1 MIYQRLLRC
10 ILLIAVVL
18 PLTLVHAADDA
29 ATDGDAEADIV
40 AEITKEGAAK
50 SKETSEPPPAASD
63 DASQDKFDVH
73 NEDWGTYYDPKG
85 IFCGDF
91 DCYKILGFDYESF
104 GKVKPTTKE
113 ITKRYRRLSR
123 FWHPDKSKHKDAK
136 NRFVKIARAYE
147 VLTHF
152 EQRKEYDALRYDQL
166 GYLHK
171 YGSSVLWTYAP
182 KTDMVVVIL
191 LLLIIGNIVSWY
203 SQKHRWQMVANRLIK
218 AAAEDWTP
226 KEGGTPESKQLRED
240 ALVVLATREAAAAA
254 AEGTDAAND
263 ATNGTADAKG
273 KKKKEMKKLTNRER
287 KVEEQAALLPII
299 TEFVN
304 EIDDF
309 GGGFHKP
316 TYEDLLIVTMAKFP
330 VTFGK
335 AVIWQ
340 IGYWIRRLQ
349 KLELN
354 DDERAVLTE
363 RSVGIIWSVSS
374 EEEQQAM
381 MKRDLWKKENL
392 IEWKEEQEIKK
403 LSVTEQKMYNK
414 MKKRGK
420 LE

>member
-182 KTDMVVVIL
+182 KTDMVAVIL

>member
-254 AEGTDAAND
+254 AEGTDA
-263 ATNGTADAKG
+263 TNGTADAKG

>member
-1 MIYQRLLRC
+1 MCRQLHR
-10 ILLIAVVL
+10 ILLLVAVLALAV
-18 PLTLVHAADDA
+18 ADADP
-29 ATDGDAEADIV
+29 TMDSTAEEDIV

-50 SKETSEPPPAASD
+50 ANETSEPPRANSE

-73 NEDWGTYYDPKG
+73 NEEWGTYYDPKG
-85 IFCGDF
+85 IFCGNF

-104 GKVKPTTKE
+104 GTVKPTTKE

-136 NRFVKIARAYE
+136 NRFVKLARAYE

-152 EQRKEYDALRYDQL
+152 EQRKEYDALRYDQV

-182 KTDMVVVIL
+182 KTDMIIVIL

-218 AAAEDWTP
+218 AAVEDWTP
-226 KEGGTPESKQLRED
+226 KEGGTAESKQLRED
-240 ALVVLATREAAAAA
+240 ALAVLAAKEAAEAGADSSGDNA
-254 AEGTDAAND
+254 NGTTDA
-263 ATNGTADAKG
+263 KS

-287 KVEEQAALLPII
+287 KLQEQEVLLPIV
-299 TEFVN
+299 TDFVN

-316 TYEDLLIVTMAKFP
+316 TYNDLLIVTMVKFP
-330 VTFGK
+330 VSFGK
-335 AVIWQ
+335 AVIWE

-354 DDERAVLTE
+354 DEERAVLTE
-363 RSVGIIWSVSS
+363 RSVGITWSVSS

-381 MKRDLWKKENL
+381 MKRDLWIKDNL
-392 IEWKEEQEIKK
+392 IVWKEEQELKK

-414 MKKRGK
+414 LKKKGK

>member
-10 ILLIAVVL
+10 ILLITVVW

-182 KTDMVVVIL
+182 KTDMVAVIL

>member
-10 ILLIAVVL
+10 ILLITVVL

>member
-1 MIYQRLLRC
+1 M
-10 ILLIAVVL
+10 
-18 PLTLVHAADDA
+18 LTHATAADADP
-29 ATDGDAEADIV
+29 TVDSETEEDIV

-50 SKETSEPPPAASD
+50 ANETSQPPPAASD
-63 DASQDKFDVH
+63 DASHDKFDVH

-104 GKVKPTTKE
+104 GTVKPTTKE

-182 KTDMVVVIL
+182 KTDMVIVIL

-218 AAAEDWTP
+218 AAVEDWTP

-254 AEGTDAAND
+254 AEGADSADGTANGTTDA
-263 ATNGTADAKG
+263 KS

-287 KVEEQAALLPII
+287 KLQEQEALLPIV

-304 EIDDF
+304 EMDDF

-316 TYEDLLIVTMAKFP
+316 TYNDLLIVTMVKFP
-330 VTFGK
+330 ISFGK
-335 AVIWQ
+335 AVIWE

-363 RSVGIIWSVSS
+363 RSVGITWSVSS

-381 MKRDLWKKENL
+381 MKRDLWIKENL
-392 IEWKEEQEIKK
+392 IAWKEEQELKK

-414 MKKRGK
+414 MKKKGK

>member
-1 MIYQRLLRC
+1 MICRQLVGSIGLVLATLLSVV
-10 ILLIAVVL
+10 IAD
-18 PLTLVHAADDA
+18 TADI
-29 ATDGDAEADIV
+29 GEDIV
-40 AEITKEGAAK
+40 AEITKDGSTINAN
-50 SKETSEPPPAASD
+50 ETSGTPTQTEDSK
-63 DASQDKFDVH
+63 DKFDVH
-73 NEDWGTYYDPKG
+73 NEDWGTYYDPKN

-104 GKVKPTTKE
+104 GTVKPTTKE

-123 FWHPDKSKHKDAK
+123 VWHPDKSKHKNAK
-136 NRFVKIARAYE
+136 ARFVKIARAYE
-147 VLTHF
+147 VLTKF
-152 EQRKEYDALRYDQL
+152 ELRNEYDALRYDQL

-191 LLLIIGNIVSWY
+191 LLLIIANIVSWY

-240 ALVVLATREAAAAA
+240 ALVVLATREAAEAAA
-254 AEGTDAAND
+254 LSDD
-263 ATNGTADAKG
+263 TNGTDTPATVSDTKS
-273 KKKKEMKKLTNRER
+273 KKKKELKKLPNRER
-287 KVEEQAALLPII
+287 KKQEQELLLPII

-304 EIDDF
+304 AIDDF

-316 TYEDLLIVTMAKFP
+316 TYKDLLIVTMAQFP
-330 VTFGK
+330 FKFGK
-335 AVIWQ
+335 AVIWE

-363 RSVGIIWSVSS
+363 RAVGITWSVAS
-374 EEEQQAM
+374 EEDRQDM
-381 MKRDLWKKENL
+381 VKRQLWIKENFL
-392 IEWKEEQEIKK
+392 EWKEEQELKK
-403 LSVTEQKMYNK
+403 LSVTEQKMYIK
-414 MKKRGK
+414 LKKKGKVDK

>member
-218 AAAEDWTP
+218 AAVEDWTP

>member
-1 MIYQRLLRC
+1 MIYQQLLRC
-10 ILLIAVVL
+10 ILLIAVVW

-182 KTDMVVVIL
+182 KTDMVAVIL

>member
-1 MIYQRLLRC
+1 
-10 ILLIAVVL
+10 
-18 PLTLVHAADDA
+18 
-29 ATDGDAEADIV
+29 
-40 AEITKEGAAK
+40 
-50 SKETSEPPPAASD
+50 
-63 DASQDKFDVH
+63 
-73 NEDWGTYYDPKG
+73 
-85 IFCGDF
+85 
-91 DCYKILGFDYESF
+91 
-104 GKVKPTTKE
+104 
-113 ITKRYRRLSR
+113 
-123 FWHPDKSKHKDAK
+123 
-136 NRFVKIARAYE
+136 
-147 VLTHF
+147 
-152 EQRKEYDALRYDQL
+152 
-166 GYLHK
+166 
-171 YGSSVLWTYAP
+171 
-182 KTDMVVVIL
+182 
-191 LLLIIGNIVSWY
+191 
-203 SQKHRWQMVANRLIK
+203 
-218 AAAEDWTP
+218 
-226 KEGGTPESKQLRED
+226 
-240 ALVVLATREAAAAA
+240 
-254 AEGTDAAND
+254 
-263 ATNGTADAKG
+263 
-273 KKKKEMKKLTNRER
+273 MKKLTNRER